1 MSSQVL
7 CSATK
12 LLSYAFFSLIQ
23 NVETID
29 SVKKKK
35 QNTWIWKY
43 LTELKRLKVDK

>member
-12 LLSYAFFSLIQ
+12 LLGYAFFSLIQ

-29 SVKKKK
+29 SVKKKNK
-35 QNTWIWKY
+35 KHMDLEVLN
-43 LTELKRLKVDK
+43 

>member
-29 SVKKKK
+29 SVKKKTK
-35 QNTWIWKY
+35 HMDLEVLNWV
-43 LTELKRLKVDK
+43 EEA